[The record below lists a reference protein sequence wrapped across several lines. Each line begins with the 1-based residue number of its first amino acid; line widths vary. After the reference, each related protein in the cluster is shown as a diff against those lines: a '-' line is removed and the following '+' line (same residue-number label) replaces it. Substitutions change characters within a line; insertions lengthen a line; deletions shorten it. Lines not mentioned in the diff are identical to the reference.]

1 MSLNLTP
8 LISLIS
14 DIEAGLEALKTEL
27 AKFNDVEAAPTSGT
41 PAAKITIPEGA
52 VTGGMSIFGL
62 DWDGSDDQGD
72 EEPDGTPLKGA
83 WGDATHNKT
92 LVGCAL
98 PIKVTKATFGSTA
111 KPVGYTVYVYSMV
124 TNELV
129 KAEVVDLGPAA
140 RVHRPID
147 GTYGLHN
154 ALGHLDYGIKKYHSY
169 PSFPATFPVTFWV
182 EDQHGLIKP
191 VKGWDAVTGQVE

>member
-1 MSLNLTP
+1 MNLAPIITA
-8 LISLIS
+8 ISQ
-14 DIEAGLEALKTEL
+14 IEGGLEWLKAEL
-27 AKFNDVEAAPTSGT
+27 SKLQELEPVATVSEPAP
-41 PAAKITIPEGA
+41 KIIIPIGA

-83 WGDATHNKT
+83 WGDTTHVKT

-98 PIKVTKATFGSTA
+98 PIAVTKATFGSTA
-111 KPVGYTVYVYSMV
+111 KPASYTVYVYSMV

-129 KAEVVDLGPAA
+129 KAAIVDLGPAA

-154 ALGHLDYGIKKYHSY
+154 ALGHLDYGLKKYSSY
-169 PSFPATFPVTFWV
+169 SKFPATFPVTFWI

-191 VKGWDAVTGQVE
+191 IQGWDPIIGQVE

>member
-1 MSLNLTP
+1 MNLTP
-8 LISLIS
+8 LITLIS
-14 DIEAGLEALKTEL
+14 QIEACLEALKGEL
-27 AKFNDVEAAPTSGT
+27 AKLNEPEPTVSPSEPT
-41 PAAKITIPEGA
+41 PKITIPQGA

-83 WGDATHNKT
+83 WGDITHNNT
-92 LVGCAL
+92 LIGCAL
-98 PIKVTKATFGSTA
+98 PIAVTRATFGSTA
-111 KPVGYTVYVYSMV
+111 KPISYTVYVYSMI
-124 TNELV
+124 TGELV
-129 KAEVVDLGPAA
+129 KASIVDLGPAS

-154 ALGHLDYGIKKYHSY
+154 ALGHLEYGIKKYGSY
-169 PSFPATFPVTFWV
+169 AKFPGTFPVTFWI

-191 VKGWDAVTGQVE
+191 VQGWDAVTGQVE